1 MSSAPPF
8 KVKPAPGD
16 PGIRR
21 SDNGRFVPAAP
32 PQIVR
37 QASNEGIETITLV
50 HERYQAPEHPTPGAR
65 RGIGEEKPW
74 PPATPPARPPMKIR
88 Q

>member
-1 MSSAPPF
+1 MF
-8 KVKPAPGD
+8 KIRPEPGD
-16 PGIRR
+16 PGIKRGG
-21 SDNGRFVPAAP
+21 DGRFVPAAP

-37 QASNEGIETITLV
+37 QSSNEGIPVIELV
-50 HERYQAPEHPTPGAR
+50 HDRYQAPEHPTPGGK

-74 PPATPPARPPMKIR
+74 PPAQGPAKPPMRIR